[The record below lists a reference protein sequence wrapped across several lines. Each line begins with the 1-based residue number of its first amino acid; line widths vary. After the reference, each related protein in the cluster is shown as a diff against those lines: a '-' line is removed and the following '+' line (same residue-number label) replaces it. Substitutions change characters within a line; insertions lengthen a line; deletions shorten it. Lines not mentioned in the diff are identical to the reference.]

1 MNVLR
6 FDSESAWTQ
15 TICSLWR
22 DRLRTK
28 PDLRMCLP
36 SGKTPVS
43 IYSEMSRSVRKGLV
57 SFERA
62 RVFALDE
69 FGGLDADDPG
79 STRQMLLRQLI
90 DAVDLPAS
98 GFHYLDPDNRDL
110 VQHCQD
116 YDAASG
122 GGFDLVM
129 LGIGTNG
136 HLGMNEPGAA
146 PDSSTRR
153 VELHDTTIQS
163 SARYFAHG
171 NLPRWG
177 LTIGLKI
184 VLASTEVWVLAN
196 GAGKADIIRRTVRGE
211 IGPSNPAS
219 LLRHHSNCL
228 LFVDADA
235 GAGLTDPD

>member
-1 MNVLR
+1 MPP
-6 FDSESAWTQ
+6 SA
-15 TICSLWR
+15 
-22 DRLRTK
+22 
-28 PDLRMCLP
+28 
-36 SGKTPVS
+36 
-43 IYSEMSRSVRKGLV
+43 
-57 SFERA
+57 
-62 RVFALDE
+62 
-69 FGGLDADDPG
+69 
-79 STRQMLLRQLI
+79 
-90 DAVDLPAS
+90 
-98 GFHYLDPDNRDL
+98 
-110 VQHCQD
+110 
-116 YDAASG
+116 AASIC
-122 GGFDLVM
+122 L
-129 LGIGTNG
+129 LGVGTNG
-136 HLGMNEPGAA
+136 HLGMNEPGPA

-211 IGPSNPAS
+211 IGRVQPGVAV
-219 LLRHHSNCL
+219 RHHSNCL